1 MGAPAPEP
9 AGESTDAEGSVGRPV
24 LDDLQES
31 FQDHPL
37 SGPLQ
42 FVGFWAAIALP
53 FLYVPLLVETQ
64 LQTTAET
71 ATFLTLLGLNVLALL
86 VGHSYKRD

>member
-9 AGESTDAEGSVGRPV
+9 GSDSTDSDGLVERSS
-24 LDDLQES
+24 LSDLLAS
-31 FQDHPL
+31 FREHPL
-37 SGPLQ
+37 AAPLQ

-71 ATFLTLLGLNVLALL
+71 ATFLALLGLNVLALV